1 VPKKKFKNIT
11 KSGNTSP
18 LKNLPP
24 LPKLGQIK
32 PAVNR
37 NTVRPL
43 GPRLYKL
50 AKNPDL
56 VGGGPGEP
64 PLGFVTGTTSR
75 SEWRYYWALAKIFSD
90 PLDPRRPPF
99 TGGKE
104 WQYQAAVDGR
114 FTRDVGSS
122 VIDFLIYQGVR
133 KLGIRLQT
141 ERWHVMAGPQKFWKD
156 FFLKTH
162 SNEVDLIIDVF
173 DQYSLADRTGEATI
187 KQLKNAL
194 KGNQE
199 PDPVRLGTALQVR
212 EPR

>member
-1 VPKKKFKNIT
+1 MPKKKFKNIT
-11 KSGNTSP
+11 KAQNSSP
-18 LKNLPP
+18 LKNLPA
-24 LPKLGQIK
+24 LPKLGSTK
-32 PAVNR
+32 PVIYR
-37 NTVRPL
+37 PTVRPL
-43 GPRLYKL
+43 GPRLYRLSKR
-50 AKNPDL
+50 PDI

-64 PLGFVTGTTSR
+64 PPGFVTGTTSR
-75 SEWRYYWALAKIFSD
+75 SEWRYYWALAKIFVD

-133 KLGIRLQT
+133 KLGLRLQT

-173 DQYSLADRTGEATI
+173 DQYSLSDPTGEATI
-187 KQLKNAL
+187 KQLKFAL

-199 PDPVRLGTALQVR
+199 PDPVRLGNALRVR